1 MALSD
6 AIDYLTEVNEKTMEE
21 QELTNLHIEELTDR
35 VTSLLEFNK
44 QDRLERLE
52 QMRESARAFEAP
64 SMTGGSA
71 GAAGPGNGG
80 GLMDAIGG
88 IGGALVGFFGLK
100 AFLGTLS
107 TFSGKLLKMFKGV
120 GRFLGPLGLVITAII
135 GAFATVEGFLKG
147 YEEDG
152 LLGGLEGA
160 VKGFVDSII
169 AAPLDLLKNIVAFIA
184 DKLGFK
190 LTAQA
195 LRDFSFSEL
204 FDSMI
209 TSIFDGLQNVVNVV
223 TDIFSFPEDGGP
235 LQNFGNLFDTVM
247 LGINIAINFIGTIF
261 GFIQPDEPFRLST
274 FLSNTIKS
282 AMNFIMEDVFKF
294 DAIDTDQTLMG
305 FLGDLFKSIFDTLM
319 QTAVNFGKSI
329 QRDIDMTVTAFGFTF
344 MNMFDQLLLA
354 IQNRVRIKLP
364 ELPGSDLKIG
374 IGPASFTVP
383 KGAFLAGQ
391 EFGVGDPN
399 VTQARMEQRQV
410 QMLETIKQYED
421 AGGGLY
427 SGYFDPVMSTVDGGA
442 LRSMN
447 GAAGMTGGGGSV
459 VINNIDQS
467 TTNAGGGSG
476 GVQAT
481 TGAYL
486 SAGETVHLN
495 QDPATIIGGAPR
507 GGGGGW

>member
-35 VTSLLEFNK
+35 VTGLLEFNK

-52 QMRESARAFEAP
+52 QMRESARSFEAP

-88 IGGALVGFFGLK
+88 IGGALAGFFGLQ

-107 TFSGKLLKMFKGV
+107 IFSGKLLKMFKGV

-135 GAFATVEGFLKG
+135 GSFSAVKGFLEG
-147 YEEDG
+147 YEEG
-152 LLGGLEGA
+152 GFLGGLEGA

-169 AAPLDLLKNIVAFIA
+169 AAPLDLLREIVAWIA
-184 DKLGFK
+184 DKLGFTQ
-190 LTAQA
+190 TAQA
-195 LRDFSFSEL
+195 LRNFSFSEL
-204 FDSMI
+204 FDRMI
-209 TSIFDGLQNVVNVV
+209 TSIFDGIQNVVNLV
-223 TDIFSFPEDGGP
+223 TEIFSFPEDGGP
-235 LQNFGNLFDTVM
+235 LQYLGNLIDIVLFPVNT
-247 LGINIAINFIGTIF
+247 AINFIQGLF
-261 GFIQPDEPFRLST
+261 GWSEPDETFRMSE
-274 FLSNTIKS
+274 FIVNLSNQ
-282 AMNFIMEDVFKF
+282 VV
-294 DAIDTDQTLMG
+294 G
-305 FLGDLFKSIFDTLM
+305 YLGDLFKSIFDTLM
-319 QTAVNFGKSI
+319 EAAKNFGRTIK
-329 QRDIDMTVTAFGFTF
+329 RDIDMTVTAFGFVF
-344 MNMFDQLLLA
+344 MNMFDELLLA
-354 IQNRVRIKLP
+354 IQKRVRIRLP
-364 ELPGSDLKIG
+364 ELPGGDLKIG

-383 KGAFLAGQ
+383 RGAFLAGQ

-399 VTQARMEQRQV
+399 VTEQRIRNRQI
-410 QMLETIKQYED
+410 QMLDAVNQYEA

-427 SGYFDPVMSTVDGGA
+427 SNYFDPVMSTINGDT

-447 GAAGMTGGGGSV
+447 GAAGMTGGSGSV

-467 TTNAGGGSG
+467 TTNNGGGSG
-476 GVQAT
+476 GGTAT
-481 TGAYL
+481 TGAVL

-495 QDPATIIGGAPR
+495 QDPATIIGGVPR
-507 GGGGGW
+507 QQSGGGGGW